1 MHCGAKRNCQG
12 TKVYVYVYM
21 DFLHLIVWTEVVR
34 SSRVVLSQMDGM
46 KKLTHF
52 CVLHEVSG
60 FILIKVQ
67 DE

>member
-1 MHCGAKRNCQG
+1 
-12 TKVYVYVYM
+12 
-21 DFLHLIVWTEVVR
+21 VR